1 MPNSTKT
8 LSISLHS
15 LDVSVRQC
23 IYLLPGQLLRPRLL
37 YNSTRRNPR
46 LINRSLVIPGWVSL
60 SMDSSPTWAYVSSPR
75 PRTRS
80 ISVSRALQ
88 SPPTPLKHHVCWPV
102 FTQKSSPNEFC
113 LVDMTRWTFLCTT
126 FIWNL
131 KYMYILNEGFVY
143 TMNMYI
149 CKKFSFDF
157 VWNDFLGDIWNISSQ
172 TLFISDINSR
182 SADHLLSTCVLVIV
196 WKE

>member
-1 MPNSTKT
+1 MSNSTKT

-60 SMDSSPTWAYVSSPR
+60 SMGSSPTWAYVSSPR

-113 LVDMTRWTFLCTT
+113 LVDNPCWYDSLNFFMHNF
-126 FIWNL
+126 
-131 KYMYILNEGFVY
+131 YMKFEVHVYFERRFCLYNEHVY
-143 TMNMYI
+143 
-149 CKKFSFDF
+149 
-157 VWNDFLGDIWNISSQ
+157 L
-172 TLFISDINSR
+172 
-182 SADHLLSTCVLVIV
+182 
-196 WKE
+196 

>member
-60 SMDSSPTWAYVSSPR
+60 SMGSSPTWAYVSSPR
-75 PRTRS
+75 PRTQS

-102 FTQKSSPNEFC
+102 FTQKVVPTNFALLIW
-113 LVDMTRWTFLCTT
+113 LVELFYAQLLYE
-126 FIWNL
+126 IW
-131 KYMYILNEGFVY
+131 
-143 TMNMYI
+143 
-149 CKKFSFDF
+149 
-157 VWNDFLGDIWNISSQ
+157 
-172 TLFISDINSR
+172 
-182 SADHLLSTCVLVIV
+182 STCIFWTKVLSKQWTCIFVRSFHSILYEMIFGGYLEYL
-196 WKE
+196 KPNTLYIGH